1 MNFWSTLGM
10 EPTADLIAIKRAYAA
25 RLKVTRPDDD
35 AQAYQ
40 ALREAYEFAQ
50 EHARWLAQHAATH
63 AVEPL
68 PEERATITAVALA
81 TAPEQHAATDEG
93 HASIAAEEALAPEPQ
108 ALPEPEP
115 AHEPHLEPQP
125 GPEAPPLSYVPARV
139 LAEQTLAY
147 LQQAGGEALIAGW
160 PLLEQELGKLPF
172 WEHSEASK
180 WFAQLVIDAEQMPR
194 GFAQGLSTYFGW
206 ETDFRTEQV
215 MGASR
220 AVALRQRLHD
230 LNFGFHADEN
240 FRRRYAELSFF
251 GPMIEQVAKWRL
263 YLFAMLASSRLAR
276 LWGELEPRQRYV
288 LGVPPPQHSRADH
301 AMEVGAWV
309 RTFAV
314 LLVAATVVQLKGYAE
329 RPWLERLAFAVA
341 NGVVGWVV
349 LHFAYRFFLSFKASV
364 HATLRPEGLAPG
376 LPKRSH
382 LAAVGFACM
391 LAATFM
397 CGLSETDAWPAAFH
411 SGFGSPVLVC
421 ITVLLI
427 AFAVMTPS
435 LPPTEASPAFP
446 AILVLCIVVGIYLPW
461 FSGLPWTGACAG
473 MAWFMAACL
482 AHTLHG
488 DAIESRWRQYKED
501 ARRHRERTNQ
511 TTHHGLLVM
520 VGSLLRIT
528 VAWPYRLMQLGA
540 SQSPRLVIAIVCI
553 SIAALPAQ
561 ERAWQLPFSAAVAGL
576 FVLFASLWF
585 NHAVLA
591 LLPGQKL
598 ARRGWIGLALLTLW
612 AVWAGVYYGASSWID
627 THLGWGPAANP
638 FETQVRRFGLTFCAP
653 LLLMMWTSGFFR
665 LVKVQSRTGSR

>member
-1 MNFWSTLGM
+1 VSFWSTLGI

-40 ALREAYEFAQ
+40 TLREAYEFAQ
-50 EHARWLAQHAATH
+50 EHARWLAQHAATQALEH
-63 AVEPL
+63 LADKPATVTAAAFATL
-68 PEERATITAVALA
+68 PEQE
-81 TAPEQHAATDEG
+81 PG
-93 HASIAAEEALAPEPQ
+93 PGPEP
-108 ALPEPEP
+108 
-115 AHEPHLEPQP
+115 EPHLEPQP
-125 GPEAPPLSYVPARV
+125 EPDATPLSYVPARV

-147 LQQAGGEALIAGW
+147 LQQAGGEALTAKW
-160 PLLEQELGKLPF
+160 PLLQQELGKLPF

-215 MGASR
+215 LGASR

-240 FRRRYAELSFF
+240 FMRRYAELSFF

-276 LWGELEPRQRYV
+276 LWSELEPRQRYV
-288 LGVPPPQHSRADH
+288 LGVPPQQHSRADH
-301 AMEVGAWV
+301 AMEIGAWV

-314 LLVAATVVQLKGYAE
+314 LVVAATVVQLKGYAE

-364 HATLRPEGLAPG
+364 HATLRPQGLAPR

-382 LAAVGFACM
+382 LAAAGLACM

-397 CGLSETDAWPAAFH
+397 CGLSEADAWPAGFR
-411 SGFGSPVLVC
+411 SGFGTPVLVG
-421 ITVLLI
+421 IALLVV
-427 AFAVMTPS
+427 FAVMTPS
-435 LPPTEASPAFP
+435 LPATEASPAFP
-446 AILVLCIVVGIYLPW
+446 AILVLCIVIGIYLPW

-488 DAIESRWRQYKED
+488 DAIETRWREYKED
-501 ARRHRERTNQ
+501 ARRHRDRTNQ
-511 TTHHGLLVM
+511 TTRHGLLVM
-520 VGSLLRIT
+520 LGSLLRIT

-553 SIAALPAQ
+553 SIAALPTQA
-561 ERAWQLPFSAAVAGL
+561 RMWQLPFSAGVASL
-576 FVLFASLWF
+576 FVLFAGLWF

-591 LLPGQKL
+591 LVPGQKL

-612 AVWAGVYYGASSWID
+612 AVWAGVYYGAGSWID

-653 LLLMMWTSGFFR
+653 LLLLMWTSGFFR
-665 LVKVQSRTGSR
+665 LVKVQRQAPTGSR